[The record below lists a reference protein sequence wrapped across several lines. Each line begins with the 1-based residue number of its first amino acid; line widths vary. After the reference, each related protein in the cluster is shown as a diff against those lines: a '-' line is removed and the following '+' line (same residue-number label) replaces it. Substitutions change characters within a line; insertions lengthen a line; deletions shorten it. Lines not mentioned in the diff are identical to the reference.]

1 MGNENTSP
9 GANRNA
15 KGWIKPSALSATA
28 GTWQDPL
35 VLNANYLWVDG
46 TGKLRI
52 SATKPVSDTG
62 GTVVGAQT

>member
-1 MGNENTSP
+1 VGNNSP
-9 GANRNA
+9 GANKNA
-15 KGWIKPSALSATA
+15 KNWIKPAALATTA
-28 GTWQDPL
+28 GTYQDPL
-35 VLNANYLWVDG
+35 VLNGNYLWVDA